1 MKFLLKGSL
10 KRNYFGIPAKCF
22 ENLLHALEHR
32 YIKKIFVKQRNS
44 ITKIDL
50 IG

>member
-1 MKFLLKGSL
+1 MFCKL
-10 KRNYFGIPAKCF
+10 
-22 ENLLHALEHR
+22 LLHGLEHR

-50 IG
+50 QDKPRILRSKPTALPGKVF